1 MLRHVM
7 DTLDLLDDP
16 SVTGAAAVAFLRERA
31 GTPEGTPEG
40 APDAEI
46 STTTVRGAKGSTDFI
61 TVRVPGTDGRTR
73 GGQAPTLGVIGRLG
87 GIGARPEQIDFVS
100 DGDGAAAAIALAA
113 KLLDMA
119 RRGDRLPGDVVVGTH
134 VCPDAPTRPHDPVPF
149 MDSPVDMAAMND
161 HEVLP
166 EMEAIVSI
174 DTTKGN
180 RVINQRGIAISN
192 TVRQGYILP
201 VSPDLV
207 SVYETVCGT
216 YAQVFPLSTQDIT
229 PYANGLYHINSILQP
244 AVAAAV
250 PVVGVA
256 VTAQTAVAGSATGAS
271 HEVDIALAARFALE
285 VAKGFGAGRVAFH
298 DEAEFDALVARYGPA
313 THLQGLGTE
322 STESTGNTP

>member
-1 MLRHVM
+1 MLKHVL

-16 SVTGAAAVAFLRERA
+16 SVTGKTVVAALRARA
-31 GTPEGTPEG
+31 GDTTGAGITSQTVHGT
-40 APDAEI
+40 
-46 STTTVRGAKGSTDFI
+46 KGNTDFV
-61 TVRVPGTDGRTR
+61 TVRVPGSAGRSA
-73 GGQAPTLGVIGRLG
+73 GGTAPTLGVIGRLG
-87 GIGARPEQIDFVS
+87 GIGARPEQIGFVS
-100 DGDGAAAAIALAA
+100 DGDGASAALSLAA
-113 KLLDMA
+113 KLLDML
-119 RRGDRLPGDVVVGTH
+119 RRGDQLPGDVVIGTH

-149 MDSPVDMAAMND
+149 MDSPVDLAAMND
-161 HEVLP
+161 NEVLP

-180 RVINQRGIAISN
+180 RVINHRGIAISN

-216 YAQVFPLSTQDIT
+216 MAQVFPLSTQDIT

-244 AVAAAV
+244 AVAAEV

-285 VAKGFGAGRVAFH
+285 VAKGFGAGHVSFH
-298 DEAEFDALVARYGPA
+298 DEDEFRQLVDRYGPA
-313 THLQGLGTE
+313 THLQGLGRA
-322 STESTGNTP
+322 GTP